1 MFQSW
6 TKKEVGKFILCFILF
21 FALVLCTELPG
32 FLSPM
37 YWAFHP
43 IFVAFFAAGPVTCVL
58 SMKRGFGSAAAL
70 PLLWFIGMKCIGELG
85 MPLMW
90 MGALVMILAAEAVHM
105 ALGCESL
112 RSIRVSAILA
122 ALAPSAVI
130 WPLYF
135 QTKEFVG
142 RATAEMDQAYASKLG
157 SYGTVGMFLLMIVL
171 SVILALI
178 SERVAEKIMQIK
190 E

>member
-1 MFQSW
+1 MFRSW
-6 TKKEVGKFILCFILF
+6 TKKEVGKFVLCFVLT

-32 FLSPM
+32 FLSPT

-43 IFVAFFAAGPVTCVL
+43 ICAAFLAAGPVTCVL

-70 PLLWFIGMKCIGELG
+70 PLLWFIGMKLIGELG

-90 MGALVMILAAEAVHM
+90 MGALAMIVAAEVVHI
-105 ALGCESL
+105 ALGCEGQL
-112 RSIRVSAILA
+112 SIRVSAVLA
-122 ALAPSAVI
+122 ALVPSAVI

-135 QTKEFVG
+135 QTEEFVG
-142 RATAEMDQAYASKLG
+142 RATAEMDQAYAAKLG
-157 SYGTVGMFLLMIVL
+157 SYGTTGMFLLMIVF
-171 SVILALI
+171 SAGTALL
-178 SERVAEKIMQIK
+178 SERIAEKIMKIK